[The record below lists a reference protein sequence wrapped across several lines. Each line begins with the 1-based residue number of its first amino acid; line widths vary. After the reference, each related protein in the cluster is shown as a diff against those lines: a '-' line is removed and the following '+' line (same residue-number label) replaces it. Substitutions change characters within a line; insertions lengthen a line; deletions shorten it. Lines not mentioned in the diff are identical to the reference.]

1 VLAFAELTETVELGG
16 KSMVTPEVLVFDLT
30 GDGRIGRVEIFIQT
44 PAGQQAARRY
54 AQNMFAFLSGIP
66 GADEV
71 RNLVRRV
78 DTARHHGVPGGCVL
92 ELDLQA
98 VPHEAGGFDPL
109 AMIASG
115 GKPLLL
121 REAVAAIH
129 RAAKDSRVAGLIAR
143 VQLPAATAGPV
154 QELRDAI
161 SAFSDVKPSLAWAE
175 TYPGTLS
182 YYLASAFREVWM
194 QPSGTVGL
202 VGFATNALFLRDALD
217 KAGIEAQFIARGEY
231 KSAANL
237 FTQDR
242 YTDAHRE
249 ADSRL
254 IESLHSQVRQ
264 AVAESRHLAPDEV
277 DALADKAP
285 LLREDAITGRL
296 VDRIGFRDEA
306 YARIGELIGAPGISP
321 ETGDADSD
329 DAPPR
334 LYMSR
339 YARAT
344 ALRPTPPMP
353 SIPGRKGK
361 PTIAVVTLHGPI
373 VSGRGGPQ
381 LPLGNS
387 SAGADTIAA
396 ALREAASDD
405 AVSAIVLRV
414 DSPGGSVPGS
424 ETIWR
429 EVNRVRDGGK
439 PIVVS
444 MGAVAASGGY
454 YVSMCADA
462 IVANAGTITGSI
474 GVLTGKLVARE
485 LKDRLG
491 VGSDSVRTNP
501 NADAWSIN
509 QPFTDEQHAH
519 IEAGADLCYT
529 DFVERVAKGRK
540 MTVEAVDAIARGRVW
555 TGADALERG
564 LVDELGGLRT
574 AITRAKALAGLEP
587 DAHVRVV
594 GYPGSSLMDLL
605 RPRAS
610 SQPAAASLPEAVGAL
625 LGSSVAGM
633 LSQAE
638 RSLTGVSALLL
649 GDYRF

>member
-1 VLAFAELTETVELGG
+1 
-16 KSMVTPEVLVFDLT
+16 
-30 GDGRIGRVEIFIQT
+30 
-44 PAGQQAARRY
+44 
-54 AQNMFAFLSGIP
+54 MFAFLSGIP
-66 GADEV
+66 GADDL
-71 RNLVRRV
+71 RNLARRV
-78 DTARHHGVPGGCVL
+78 DTARHHGVPSGVVL

-98 VPHEAGGFDPL
+98 MPQETGGFDPL
-109 AMIASG
+109 AMLASG
-115 GKPLLL
+115 GRPLVL

-129 RAAKDSRVAGLIAR
+129 RAAKDPRVAGLIAR
-143 VQLPAATAGPV
+143 VQIPAAATGPV
-154 QELRDAI
+154 QELRAAI
-161 SAFSDVKPSLAWAE
+161 TAFSDVKPSVAWAE

-202 VGFATNALFLRDALD
+202 VGFATNAMFLRDALD

-249 ADSRL
+249 ADGRL
-254 IESLHSQVRQ
+254 IESLHGQVWR
-264 AVAESRHLAPDEV
+264 AVADSRHLEPAEV

-285 LLREDAITGRL
+285 LLRDDAVTGRL

-306 YARIGELIGAPGISP
+306 YARIGELVGAPGISP

-329 DAPPR
+329 DGPPR
-334 LYMSR
+334 LYLSR
-339 YARAT
+339 YART
-344 ALRPTPPMP
+344 SRPTPPMP
-353 SIPGRKGK
+353 SIPGRKTK
-361 PTIAVVTLHGPI
+361 PKIAVVTLHGPI

-381 LPLGNS
+381 VLPFGGS
-387 SAGADTIAA
+387 SAGGDTIAA
-396 ALREAASDD
+396 ALREAAADD
-405 AVSAIVLRV
+405 DVSAIVLRV
-414 DSPGGSVPGS
+414 DSPGGSVTGS
-424 ETIWR
+424 ETVWR

-439 PIVVS
+439 PVVAS

-454 YVSMCADA
+454 YVSMSADA
-462 IVANAGTITGSI
+462 IVANPGTITGSI
-474 GVLTGKLVARE
+474 GVVTGKLVARE

-491 VGSDSVRTNP
+491 VGSDSVRTNA

-509 QPFTDEQHAH
+509 QPFTDDQHAH
-519 IEAGADLCYT
+519 VEAEADLFYT
-529 DFVERVAKGRK
+529 DFVQRVAAGRN
-540 MTVEAVDAIARGRVW
+540 MAVEAVDAIARGRVW

-574 AITRAKALAGLEP
+574 AVKRAKVLAGLEP
-587 DAHVRVV
+587 DAEVRLVS
-594 GYPGSSLMDLL
+594 YPGSSVMDML
-605 RPRAS
+605 RPKAS

-625 LGSSVAGM
+625 VGRSVGGM
-633 LSQAE
+633 LGKAQQSV
-638 RSLTGVSALLL
+638 TGVSALWL